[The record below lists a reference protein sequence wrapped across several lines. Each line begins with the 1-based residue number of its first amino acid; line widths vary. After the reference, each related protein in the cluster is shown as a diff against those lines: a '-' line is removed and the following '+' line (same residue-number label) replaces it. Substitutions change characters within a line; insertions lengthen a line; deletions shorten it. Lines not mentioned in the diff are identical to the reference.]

1 MLNRY
6 YMLLTKLI
14 APVAIAMTVAVPGA
28 HARQTAMAAD
38 TVAVDTVA
46 VVAEECWED
55 NDSTCVEPVE
65 TASIS
70 SARLGINGRGVW
82 TPMHVTSSVVFSGGT
97 KFYVRYTLLHANG
110 RPVTNTKV
118 SRNEWVSSKGVIT
131 HTTRIDVKALTQPVT
146 RTLEIDI
153 KRYLLQ
159 GVDLMSAVKVRIDI
173 LGSDRALLARMETN
187 TVRP

>member
-1 MLNRY
+1 MLNRH
-6 YMLLTKLI
+6 YMLLKKLI
-14 APVAIAMTVAVPGA
+14 APVVMTMAVTAPGA
-28 HARQTAMAAD
+28 YARQSALP
-38 TVAVDTVA
+38 VDTVTVGEA

-82 TPMHVTSSVVFSGGT
+82 TPMQVTASVVFSGGN

-110 RPVTNTKV
+110 RPVANTKV
-118 SRNEWVSSKGVIT
+118 ARNEWVSSRGVIT
-131 HTTRIDVKALTQPVT
+131 HTSRIDVNALTQPVT
-146 RTLEIDI
+146 RTLEVDI